1 MCPAAI
7 NPQMVA
13 AYISCMAFKASDS
26 LLSDVYMRLSMW
38 WAQRTERRLAVR
50 RYRLELRET
59 RRRRY
64 PSECPTLLRGD
75 YW

>member
-1 MCPAAI
+1 M
-7 NPQMVA
+7 
-13 AYISCMAFKASDS
+13 AYKASHS
-26 LLSDVYMRLSMW
+26 LLSDLYAHFSMW

-64 PSECPTLLRGD
+64 RSECPTLLRGGS
-75 YW
+75 